1 MAPGSALTFSATPE
15 DFSALSPAPPSQL
28 PLLPLVQLS
37 GAAVVRYLPK
47 FSLVPDLSLR
57 YTGVTLVSGRV
68 APGFSAAIAG
78 SFQAVMTPVK
88 ILAAA
93 SAFRTSLSTPGRLYA
108 NAIGPKTTGRFHASL
123 PPQRSLALPASS
135 SDSAESEPPMS
146 TWPAMKLS
154 RPLPEPVGL

>member
-78 SFQAVMTPVK
+78 
-88 ILAAA
+88 
-93 SAFRTSLSTPGRLYA
+93 
-108 NAIGPKTTGRFHASL
+108 
-123 PPQRSLALPASS
+123 RS
-135 SDSAESEPPMS
+135 
-146 TWPAMKLS
+146 
-154 RPLPEPVGL
+154 RR